1 MKAIRVI
8 LTRSLC
14 VILVF
19 VCAALKTLK
28 HLGLGYTGL
37 TGASGPLLAELV
49 AGQDSGT
56 ETKASAGT
64 GTDVRKRGSHI
75 EFVRERSDSI
85 ADIATIMR
93 TASTGKPAA
102 LTDTAAPPLVDTVSS
117 LPLQSVTAATNDSV
131 TTHFPPTATAVVA
144 AVAPKLHQLESLVLE
159 GNYIGIRGLS
169 SIGIGLQSP
178 FTTVKS
184 LNLAANDITI
194 SDSDFHSTLHR
205 ESLDDFFRGIAASRH
220 VSKIDLKRNFIGSD
234 ALEFLMPA
242 LQANTN
248 VSTFRVS
255 AMKLSREVVVS
266 FCSIMGGRNLKA
278 KKGKK
283 KKTKTKKAS

>member
-75 EFVRERSDSI
+75 EFVRERSDGI
-85 ADIATIMR
+85 ADIATGR
-93 TASTGKPAA
+93 THGC
-102 LTDTAAPPLVDTVSS
+102 
-117 LPLQSVTAATNDSV
+117 
-131 TTHFPPTATAVVA
+131 H
-144 AVAPKLHQLESLVLE
+144 
-159 GNYIGIRGLS
+159 
-169 SIGIGLQSP
+169 
-178 FTTVKS
+178 
-184 LNLAANDITI
+184 
-194 SDSDFHSTLHR
+194 
-205 ESLDDFFRGIAASRH
+205 
-220 VSKIDLKRNFIGSD
+220 
-234 ALEFLMPA
+234 
-242 LQANTN
+242 
-248 VSTFRVS
+248 
-255 AMKLSREVVVS
+255 
-266 FCSIMGGRNLKA
+266 
-278 KKGKK
+278 
-283 KKTKTKKAS
+283 

>member
-1 MKAIRVI
+1 MRAIRVV

-14 VILVF
+14 VILF
-19 VCAALKTLK
+19 MCAALKTLK

-64 GTDVRKRGSHI
+64 GTDIRKRGSHI

-131 TTHFPPTATAVVA
+131 PTHFPATVA
-144 AVAPKLHQLESLVLE
+144 AAAPKLHQLESLVLE
-159 GNYIGIRGLS
+159 GNYLGIRGLS

-194 SDSDFHSTLHR
+194 SNSDFHSTLHR
-205 ESLDDFFRGIAASRH
+205 KSLDDFFRGIVASRY

-255 AMKLSREVVVS
+255 AMKLSREVVLS